1 LEETIT
7 VQIPEQRVVSI
18 VQGYDYD

>member
-7 VQIPEQRVVSI
+7 VQIPEQRVASI